1 MLPLEQLEND
11 KKRHIKELRGFDN
24 PQNLS
29 GKALTESEAYKEW
42 KKEVTAE
49 YNEQIDALKEALT
62 EQYAEEKQQTLDD
75 YPIFMAIA
83 ENIGYD
89 ATGKPTNINE
99 LDFISEELARFIEAI
114 DQGEV

>member
-1 MLPLEQLEND
+1 
-11 KKRHIKELRGFDN
+11 
-24 PQNLS
+24 
-29 GKALTESEAYKEW
+29 LTELEAYKEW
-42 KKEVTAE
+42 KKEVAAE

-62 EQYAEEKQQTLDD
+62 EQYAEEKQQILDD

-89 ATGKPTNINE
+89 ATGKPTNTNE

>member
-1 MLPLEQLEND
+1 
-11 KKRHIKELRGFDN
+11 LRGFEN
-24 PQNLS
+24 PQSLS

-42 KKEVTAE
+42 KKEAAAE

-62 EQYAEEKQQTLDD
+62 EQYAEEKQRSLDD

-99 LDFISEELARFIEAI
+99 LDFVSEELTRFIEAI
-114 DQGEV
+114 YRGEV